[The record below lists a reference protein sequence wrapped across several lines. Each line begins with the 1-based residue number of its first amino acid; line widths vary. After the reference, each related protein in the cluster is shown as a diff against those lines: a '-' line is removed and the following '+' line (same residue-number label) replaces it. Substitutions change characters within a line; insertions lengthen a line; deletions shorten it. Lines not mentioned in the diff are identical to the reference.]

1 MTSARRLLPA
11 VVAALAL
18 LLVGPGGRAGAQDD
32 IRSTKHNFSGS
43 RDPAFNPLGVANY
56 GEVCVY
62 CHTPHGGQTQTP
74 LWNRPHATPGAYS
87 MYSSPTINMT
97 IDPQPSGV
105 SLACLSCHDGTI
117 GIDVVT
123 NPPNTAPGK
132 DAVPTKKTI
141 ADIYPGEGSFDNRD
155 AFKNLSQDL
164 RNDHPI
170 SVMYDPSKDGMFNTV
185 ASITDAGLKLYDGKV
200 QCASCHNPHN
210 KTNVPFLRK
219 ANANSDLCLTC
230 HIK

>member
-1 MTSARRLLPA
+1 MTTVRRLLP
-11 VVAALAL
+11 VVVGALAL
-18 LLVGPGGRAGAQDD
+18 LSGPGVQARAQDD
-32 IRSTKHNFSGS
+32 IRSTKHNFSSS
-43 RDPAFNPLGVANY
+43 RDPAFNNLGVANY

-62 CHTPHGGQTQTP
+62 CHTPHGGRTETP
-74 LWNRPHATPGAYS
+74 LWNRALATAGSYQ
-87 MYSSPTINMT
+87 MYTSPTIDMAY
-97 IDPQPSGV
+97 DPQPTGV

-132 DAVPTKKTI
+132 DAVPTKKTL
-141 ADIYPGEGSFDNRD
+141 ADIYPGAGSFDNRD

-170 SVMYDPSKDGMFNTV
+170 SIAYDPSKDGMFNTAQSV
-185 ASITDAGLKLYDGKV
+185 IDAGLKLYDGKV

-219 ANANSDLCLTC
+219 SNASSDLCLTC